1 MNWEEVHTSHLPD
14 LDDTRSGRWL
24 VLLSWWQNPQLFLTS
39 STIHSMT
46 KISRGSSSSMTPNL
60 WKRNISAQTPDQL
73 AGRQEYHK
81 NEGDKDYKFLG
92 LRCGVEG

>member
-1 MNWEEVHTSHLPD
+1 
-14 LDDTRSGRWL
+14 
-24 VLLSWWQNPQLFLTS
+24 
-39 STIHSMT
+39 MT
-46 KISRGSSSSMTPNL
+46 KISRGSSPSMTPNL

-81 NEGDKDYKFLG
+81 NEGDKDYRFLG